1 MKRKIAKS
9 IVLVQIAAVLCGIY
23 MFCFGCGEPNPYA
36 VYKAGEHGLISLG
49 PNSEG
54 VSEITFREESKLHI
68 IRAVPD
74 YGYDFDCWSDG
85 VTSVIR
91 SDSFDRKKS
100 VNVTAYFKP
109 KEYKVIYKCDYGGR
123 FSFDSTPEQLVK
135 HGEASEK
142 VEAVPLDGWQF
153 DRWSDGLKEP
163 VRYEKSVTNYTE
175 ITAHFSR
182 KKNTQRYVIMG
193 DGAYFECKLNED
205 GTSYNYIKEQTVSFY
220 GDTVHNN
227 PYTLHIWLK
236 PGYEFVGWSDG
247 VKTLNR
253 ACYFTNYDFTVYAVF
268 NLIVYNVNY
277 QANGGGKIEGEQ
289 NQELHYGEDAKSVT
303 AVPNEG
309 YRFVCWSDRV
319 YSPTRQDLAI
329 EKDIRVTAIFTLN
342 REIS

>member
-9 IVLVQIAAVLCGIY
+9 IVLVQIAAVLCGIF

-54 VSEITFREESKLHI
+54 VNEITFREESKLHI

-135 HGEASEK
+135 QIG
-142 VEAVPLDGWQF
+142 
-153 DRWSDGLKEP
+153 R
-163 VRYEKSVTNYTE
+163 
-175 ITAHFSR
+175 AH
-182 KKNTQRYVIMG
+182 V
-193 DGAYFECKLNED
+193 
-205 GTSYNYIKEQTVSFY
+205 
-220 GDTVHNN
+220 
-227 PYTLHIWLK
+227 
-236 PGYEFVGWSDG
+236 
-247 VKTLNR
+247 
-253 ACYFTNYDFTVYAVF
+253 
-268 NLIVYNVNY
+268 
-277 QANGGGKIEGEQ
+277 
-289 NQELHYGEDAKSVT
+289 
-303 AVPNEG
+303 
-309 YRFVCWSDRV
+309 
-319 YSPTRQDLAI
+319 
-329 EKDIRVTAIFTLN
+329 
-342 REIS
+342 